1 MKLLREYATHV
12 CNLFAQLGAR
22 GVSVLFAS
30 GDRRRRQELR
40 DQEPFRPVHA
50 QISHNLYVC
59 FQSDSQ
65 NQQMLS
71 TVFYD
76 PENFWN

>member
-1 MKLLREYATHV
+1 M

-40 DQEPFRPVHA
+40 DQEPFRPVQA
-50 QISHNLYVC
+50 QISRNLTFVRVQYYRVG
-59 FQSDSQ
+59 QSK
-65 NQQMLS
+65 S
-71 TVFYD
+71 TNVVNHFL
-76 PENFWN
+76 